1 MSESNRDVEL
11 PRIKRKTDSWEGM
24 VIRHLLSYPSKKPAT
39 ELAMDALTPY
49 WGVKGR
55 ELKSTGRKAIAQL
68 MQQVELIR
76 LECGLRPDE
85 MPFGEW
91 MRLSPSVVPFPG
103 VVVPT
108 APAPHLVQTATAP
121 VPAVV
126 ENTGDEDD
134 GDESEDDDGFWD
146 SEEDDPI
153 AKAEIEV
160 DAGFRLS

>member
-1 MSESNRDVEL
+1 MWRWIRASAHWL
-11 PRIKRKTDSWEGM
+11 PLMLKKKGIEG
-24 VIRHLLSYPSKKPAT
+24 
-39 ELAMDALTPY
+39 D
-49 WGVKGR
+49 

-108 APAPHLVQTATAP
+108 APAPPP
-121 VPAVV
+121 VPTVV

-134 GDESEDDDGFWD
+134 GDEDEDDDGFWD